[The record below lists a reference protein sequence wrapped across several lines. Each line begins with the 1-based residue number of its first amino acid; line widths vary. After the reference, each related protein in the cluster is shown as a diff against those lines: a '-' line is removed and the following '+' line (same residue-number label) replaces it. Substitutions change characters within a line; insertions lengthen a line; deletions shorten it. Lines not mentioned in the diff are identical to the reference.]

1 MSATE
6 IIAEIRRLPREEQLK
21 VARDYVVNAP
31 KEDFDTLV
39 RQRRRAA
46 LRALF
51 AHFDA
56 LDSAGKKM
64 TEEEIVALSLDAD
77 EQGVL

>member
-1 MSATE
+1 MSATD

-21 VARDYVVNAP
+21 IAGDFVVNAP
-31 KEDFDTLV
+31 KEDFDALV

-46 LRALF
+46 LHALF

-56 LDSAGKKM
+56 LDHPGKKM
-64 TEEEIVALSLDAD
+64 TEDEIIALSLDAD
-77 EQGVL
+77 EQGLL